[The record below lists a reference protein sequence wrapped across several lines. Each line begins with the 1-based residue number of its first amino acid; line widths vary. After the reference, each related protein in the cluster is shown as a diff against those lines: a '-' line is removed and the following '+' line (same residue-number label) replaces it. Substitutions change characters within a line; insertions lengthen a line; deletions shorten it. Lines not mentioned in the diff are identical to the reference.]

1 MKIDRLEFLKKT
13 ALTAG
18 SVMIAPSLSDS
29 RDHYKSSFD
38 FKISLAEWSHQAD
51 IFAGRFDH
59 LDFASIAKLNYG
71 IDAIEYVNQFFPDKA
86 SDISYI
92 REMKRRADD
101 HGVQSVLIM
110 IDNEGELSSADD
122 KTRMAAVQNHY
133 KWVGAAKLLGCHA
146 IRVNLFGENDPE
158 TWIKTS
164 VDGLGRLA
172 AFAADFEISVIVENH
187 GSHSSH
193 GKRLTEVIKQVNS
206 KWVGTLPDFGN
217 FCVARKN
224 GQLWGSECIEQ
235 YDVYQGTKEM
245 MPYAKGVSAK
255 TFRFD
260 DNGNEADLDY
270 MRLFKIIRDSG
281 FNGGYVGI
289 EYEGQDL
296 YPAEGIIKTKR
307 LLERVRKNLS

>member
-1 MKIDRLEFLKKT
+1 MNIDRLEFLKKT

-18 SVMIAPSLSDS
+18 SAVIAPSILTSGSPES
-29 RDHYKSSFD
+29 RSFD

-51 IFAGRFDH
+51 LFAGRFDH
-59 LDFASIAKLNYG
+59 LDFPSIAKLNYG
-71 IDAIEYVNQFFPDKA
+71 IDAVEYVNQFFPDKA

-92 REMKRRADD
+92 REMKRRADE

-110 IDNEGELSSADD
+110 VDNEGEVSSADD
-122 KTRMAAVQNHY
+122 KTRVQAVHNHY
-133 KWVGAAKLLGCHA
+133 KWIGAAKLLGCHA
-146 IRVNLFGENDPE
+146 IRINLFGENDPD

-172 AFAADFEISVIVENH
+172 EFASDFEISVIVENH

-193 GKRLTEVIKQVNS
+193 GKRLAEVMRQVNS
-206 KWVGTLPDFGN
+206 KWAGTLPDFGN
-217 FCVARKN
+217 FCVAREN

-235 YDVYQGTKEM
+235 YDVYQGTKEL

-255 TFRFD
+255 TFHFD
-260 DNGNEADLDY
+260 GDGNEKDLDY
-270 MRLFKIIRDSG
+270 LRLFKIIKDSG

-289 EYEGQDL
+289 EYEGEDL
-296 YPAEGIIKTKR
+296 YPAEGIMKTKQ
-307 LLERVRKNLS
+307 LLERVRTALS

>member
-1 MKIDRLEFLKKT
+1 MNIDRLEFLKKT

-18 SVMIAPSLSDS
+18 SAVIAPSILTSGSPES
-29 RDHYKSSFD
+29 RSFD

-51 IFAGRFDH
+51 LFAGRFDH
-59 LDFASIAKLNYG
+59 LDFPSIAKLNYG
-71 IDAIEYVNQFFPDKA
+71 IDAVEYVNQFFPDKA

-92 REMKRRADD
+92 REMKRRAEE

-110 IDNEGELSSADD
+110 VDNEGEVSSADD
-122 KTRMAAVQNHY
+122 KTRVQAVHNHY
-133 KWVGAAKLLGCHA
+133 KWIGAAKLLGCHA
-146 IRVNLFGENDPE
+146 IRINLFGENDPD

-172 AFAADFEISVIVENH
+172 EFASDFEISVIVENH

-193 GKRLTEVIKQVNS
+193 GKRLAEVMSQVNS
-206 KWVGTLPDFGN
+206 KWAGTLPDFGN
-217 FCVARKN
+217 FCVAREN

-235 YDVYQGTKEM
+235 YDVYQGTKEL

-255 TFRFD
+255 TFHFD
-260 DNGNEADLDY
+260 GDGNEKDLDY
-270 MRLFKIIRDSG
+270 LRLFKIIKDSG

-289 EYEGQDL
+289 EYEGEEL
-296 YPAEGIIKTKR
+296 YPAEGIMKTKQ
-307 LLERVRKNLS
+307 LLERVRTALS

>member
-1 MKIDRLEFLKKT
+1 MNIDRLEFLKKA
-13 ALTAG
+13 ALG
-18 SVMIAPSLSDS
+18 SGAAMISPVQAPE
-29 RDHYKSSFD
+29 KNNPANSFD

-51 IFAGRFDH
+51 LFAGRFDH

-86 SDISYI
+86 SDIGYI
-92 REMKRRADD
+92 REMKKRADD
-101 HGVQSVLIM
+101 HGVRSVLIM
-110 IDNEGELSSADD
+110 VDNEGEISSAND
-122 KTRMAAVQNHY
+122 KTRVQAVHNHY

-146 IRVNLFGENDPE
+146 IRINLFGESDPD

-172 AFAADFEISVIVENH
+172 EFASDFEISVIVENH

-193 GKRLTEVIKQVNS
+193 GERLAEVMKQVDS
-206 KWVGTLPDFGN
+206 KWAGTLPDFGN

-224 GQLWGSECIEQ
+224 GQLWGSDCIDQ
-235 YDVYQGTKEM
+235 YDVYKGTEEM

-255 TFRFD
+255 TFHFD
-260 DNGNEADLDY
+260 ENGNEADLDY
-270 MRLFKIIRDSG
+270 MRLFKIIRKSG

-289 EYEGQDL
+289 EYEGEDL
-296 YPAEGIIKTKR
+296 YPAEGIMKTKK
-307 LLERVRKNLS
+307 LLERIRKELS

>member
-1 MKIDRLEFLKKT
+1 MNIDRLEFLKKT

-18 SVMIAPSLSDS
+18 SAVIAPSILTSGSPES
-29 RDHYKSSFD
+29 RSFD

-51 IFAGRFDH
+51 LFAGRFDH
-59 LDFASIAKLNYG
+59 LDFPSIAKLNYG
-71 IDAIEYVNQFFPDKA
+71 IDAVEYVNQFFPDKA

-92 REMKRRADD
+92 REMKRRADE

-110 IDNEGELSSADD
+110 VDNEGEVSSADD
-122 KTRMAAVQNHY
+122 KTRVQAVHNHY
-133 KWVGAAKLLGCHA
+133 KWIGAAKLLGCHA
-146 IRVNLFGENDPE
+146 IRINLFGENDPD

-172 AFAADFEISVIVENH
+172 EFASDFEISVIVENH

-193 GKRLTEVIKQVNS
+193 GKRLAEVMRRVNS
-206 KWVGTLPDFGN
+206 KWAGTLPDFGN
-217 FCVARKN
+217 FCVAREN

-235 YDVYQGTKEM
+235 YDVYRGTNEL

-255 TFRFD
+255 TFHFD
-260 DNGNEADLDY
+260 GDGNEKDLDY
-270 MRLFKIIRDSG
+270 LRLFKIIKDSG

-289 EYEGQDL
+289 EYEGEDL
-296 YPAEGIIKTKR
+296 YPAEGIMKTKQ
-307 LLERVRKNLS
+307 LLERVRTALS